1 MPHQRSVLR
10 GLLIS
15 LQRALNPNGQSGA
28 GDRPR
33 GGPSE
38 RLGDGS
44 SGNQPPQEPGG
55 EFVTSPLA
63 DDIGD
68 APFAADLSANV
79 ERMEATWAQ
88 AADLVV
94 RRFSIDGGPRV
105 ALVFLKGQVD
115 DARLDLSVVRPLQ
128 RLRDFNGTST
138 PSRGQ
143 PGDAAQAGN
152 SGQEGA
158 APQELAGQPGGN
170 GQAFNAASGDGP
182 ARNAEQA
189 GPAGR
194 PGGGGNTRPS
204 GQADDTSPAGPESGW
219 DGRGV
224 FSRFRK
230 PIKVGRRAGPS
241 TRLQRL
247 LEKLEETAVH
257 TVHVEVVTSFAD
269 GVERVAQGN
278 ALLLVDGETAA
289 IAINVQDRPHR
300 SVEEPGTETVV
311 RGPRE
316 GFIEDLDTNLAL
328 VRTRVR
334 HPGLRFLS
342 YRFGRY
348 SQTRV
353 RVLYLEGRA
362 PRPLIDEVK
371 RRMERIT
378 VDAVVES
385 SYIEELIEDA
395 PYSPFPQIMHTE
407 RPDVAAAA
415 LYEGRVVILTD
426 GSPFALIAPIT
437 FWSLLQASE
446 DYYQRHILSSF
457 VRLLRVALVIGSVTL
472 PALYIAAVIFHHG
485 MLPTPLLIT
494 IAASRERVPLPAALE
509 IFLFEVAF
517 EAFREAGVRLP
528 RSVGQTVGIV
538 GGIII
543 GQAAVQAGLISAPVI
558 VVIALTGL
566 ASFATPHVGLAGAMR
581 ILRFFLILMAA
592 AFGLY
597 GILIGGGLIQVH
609 LLALRSFGVPYL
621 WPVAP
626 LDLKALK
633 DTVVRWPHWSV
644 HDAPHP
650 QPETGPAQT
659 SDSATERRQ
668 SGSAPPRPAPPPG
681 PREKLSTRER
691 NTQQA
696 GARQERKE

>member
-10 GLLIS
+10 GLLIWI
-15 LQRALNPNGQSGA
+15 QRALRPESQPGA
-28 GDRPR
+28 GGR
-33 GGPSE
+33 GPDGPSE
-38 RLGDGS
+38 RS
-44 SGNQPPQEPGG
+44 AQRSAQQPPSQQPAQQRGG
-55 EFVTSPLA
+55 EIVTTPLA
-63 DDIGD
+63 QDIGD

-88 AADLVV
+88 AADLIV
-94 RRFSIDGGPRV
+94 RRFAIDGGPRA

-128 RLRDFNGTST
+128 RLRHLNGTGT
-138 PSRGQ
+138 PPRGQ
-143 PGDAAQAGN
+143 SHGAAPVPDARQEDGSPQRREAAQAGGDGQARSAGQAGDAGQTGD
-152 SGQEGA
+152 SGQTGH
-158 APQELAGQPGGN
+158 
-170 GQAFNAASGDGP
+170 
-182 ARNAEQA
+182 
-189 GPAGR
+189 
-194 PGGGGNTRPS
+194 S
-204 GQADDTSPAGPESGW
+204 GQADDARAASRE
-219 DGRGV
+219 DGRDKRGL
-224 FSRFRK
+224 FSRFRR
-230 PIKVGRRAGPS
+230 PIQLGRRNAPS
-241 TRLQRL
+241 PGMQRL
-247 LEKLEETAVH
+247 LEKLEEIAVH
-257 TVHVEVVTSFAD
+257 TVHLEVVTSFAD
-269 GVERVAQGN
+269 GVERVAQGY

-289 IAINVQDRPHR
+289 IAMNVQARPHR
-300 SVEEPGTETVV
+300 AVEEPGTEPVV

-316 GFIEDLDTNLAL
+316 GFIENLDTNLAL
-328 VRTRVR
+328 VRARVR
-334 HPGLRFLS
+334 HPGLRFVS

-362 PRPLIDEVK
+362 PQPLIEEVK
-371 RRMERIT
+371 RRLERIA
-378 VDAVVES
+378 VDAIVES
-385 SYIEELIEDA
+385 SYIEELIEDS

-446 DYYQRHILSSF
+446 DHYQRHILSSF
-457 VRLLRVALVIGSVTL
+457 VRLLRVVLVVGSVTL

-528 RSVGQTVGIV
+528 RAVGQTVSIV

-566 ASFATPHVGLAGAMR
+566 ASFATPHVGLAGSMR
-581 ILRFFLILMAA
+581 ILRFFLILMAS

-621 WPVAP
+621 WPVSP

-633 DTVVRWPHWSV
+633 DTLVRWPHWSV

-650 QPETGPAQT
+650 QPEAETARRRGPAP
-659 SDSATERRQ
+659 DRRQ
-668 SGSAPPRPAPPPG
+668 ATSGPPKPAPPPG
-681 PREKLSTRER
+681 PRERRGGRES
-691 NTQQA
+691 NSQEA
-696 GARQERKE
+696 AARRDGGD

>member
-1 MPHQRSVLR
+1 MPRRRSLLR
-10 GLLIS
+10 GLFIWLRRVLS
-15 LQRALNPNGQSGA
+15 
-28 GDRPR
+28 
-33 GGPSE
+33 
-38 RLGDGS
+38 S
-44 SGNQPPQEPGG
+44 SGPQGINPGRWTASG
-55 EFVTSPLA
+55 RGASGGSRPTQDPGAEIATTPLSHEVDDGPLA
-63 DDIGD
+63 ASL
-68 APFAADLSANV
+68 APNV
-79 ERMEATWAQ
+79 ERMETAWGH

-94 RRFSIDGGPRV
+94 RRLTIGGGRRA

-115 DARLDLSVVRPLQ
+115 DARLDLAVVRPLQ
-128 RLRDFNGTST
+128 RAD
-138 PSRGQ
+138 
-143 PGDAAQAGN
+143 
-152 SGQEGA
+152 
-158 APQELAGQPGGN
+158 
-170 GQAFNAASGDGP
+170 
-182 ARNAEQA
+182 
-189 GPAGR
+189 PAG
-194 PGGGGNTRPS
+194 S
-204 GQADDTSPAGPESGW
+204 GKSLP
-219 DGRGV
+219 R
-224 FSRFRK
+224 
-230 PIKVGRRAGPS
+230 I
-241 TRLQRL
+241 
-247 LEKLEETAVH
+247 LEHLEEAAVH
-257 TVHVEVVTSFAD
+257 TVHLEMVDSFAD
-269 GVERVAQGN
+269 AVDQVAHGH
-278 ALLLVDGETAA
+278 AVLFADGEAA
-289 IAINVQDRPHR
+289 ALAINVQSRPHR

-328 VRTRVR
+328 LRARVR

-353 RVLYLEGRA
+353 RVLYLQGRT
-362 PRPLIDEVK
+362 PPPLVEEVK
-371 RRMERIT
+371 RRLARIEI
-378 VDAVVES
+378 DAVIES

-395 PYSPFPQIMHTE
+395 PYSPFPQILPTE

-415 LYEGRVVILTD
+415 LYEGRVIVLTD
-426 GSPFALIAPIT
+426 GSPFALIAPTT

-446 DYYQRHILSSF
+446 DYYQRHLLSSF
-457 VRLLRVALVIGSVTL
+457 IRLLRVVLVVGSVTL

-566 ASFATPHVGLAGAMR
+566 ASFATPHVGLAGSMR
-581 ILRFFLILMAA
+581 ILRFFLILMAS

-626 LDLKALK
+626 LDLAALK
-633 DTVVRWPHWSV
+633 DTVVRWPIWGLTT
-644 HDAPHP
+644 APRP
-650 QPETGPAQT
+650 RPETGT
-659 SDSATERRQ
+659 GSDDADQLEPQQRIGAPLRPK
-668 SGSAPPRPAPPPG
+668 PPRG
-681 PREKLSTRER
+681 PREVLGRGNRSGRR
-691 NTQQA
+691 DGSRPGDSYGQA
-696 GARQERKE
+696 DARGPGEFRRFDDSSRHGGSQGSE